1 MCDDWRRDDTEDESE
16 ENKPGKDLWGL
27 LANKAIMPLCG
38 YFTGEPCSCSD
49 CGGTSLLD
57 IFVNYAD
64 IFHLMDVDELIQKIY
79 KDYKK
84 IDWKNHKDRLK
95 ILEKYSKQIVKHYL
109 MAQENVRS
117 GDYDNKFDGW
127 KLPIPNDESDK
138 SDTDQESAEECDQD

>member
-1 MCDDWRRDDTEDESE
+1 
-16 ENKPGKDLWGL
+16 
-27 LANKAIMPLCG
+27 
-38 YFTGEPCSCSD
+38 
-49 CGGTSLLD
+49 
-57 IFVNYAD
+57 
-64 IFHLMDVDELIQKIY
+64 MDVDELIQKIY